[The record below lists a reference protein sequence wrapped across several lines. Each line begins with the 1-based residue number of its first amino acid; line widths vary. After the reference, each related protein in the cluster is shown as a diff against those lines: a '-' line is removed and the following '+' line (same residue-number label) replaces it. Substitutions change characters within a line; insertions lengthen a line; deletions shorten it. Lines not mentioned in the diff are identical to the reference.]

1 MQEIFIPAVINPE
14 LCLACGRCY
23 QACPNKAIYFIGPTR
38 NIDYKKCKGCLICMH
53 VCGQNAIT
61 VTSVY
66 REGVF
71 GISINYGKCKGKTCA
86 KCVETCPQQLY
97 MLDILNDGKNPEQR
111 IKIQTDNARLSEC
124 RGCHACEENCPEK
137 AIKLLEY
144 KTQREAKT

>member
-1 MQEIFIPAVINPE
+1 MREIFIPAVINPE

-23 QACPNKAIYFIGPTR
+23 RACPNQAIYFIGSSR
-38 NIDYKKCKGCLICMH
+38 NIDYKKCKGCLSCVH

-71 GISINYGKCKGKTCA
+71 GISINHGKCRGSTCG
-86 KCVETCPQQLY
+86 KCVTTCPKQLY
-97 MLDILNDGKNPEQR
+97 MLDGSENSGQK
-111 IKIQTDNARLSEC
+111 IKIRTDDTRLDEC
-124 RGCHACEENCPEK
+124 RGCHACEETCPEQ

-144 KTQREAKT
+144 KVQQESQKRK

>member
-1 MQEIFIPAVINPE
+1 MRELFIPAVIQPE

-23 QACPNKAIYFIGPTR
+23 RACPNHAIYFIGSTR
-38 NIDYKKCKGCLICMH
+38 NIDYKKCKGCLSCVL

-71 GISINYGKCKGKTCA
+71 GISINHGKCKGENCGV
-86 KCVETCPQQLY
+86 CIETCPKHLY
-97 MLDILNDGKNPEQR
+97 YLDTGERPAQKL
-111 IKIQTDNARLSEC
+111 KIRTDDARLAEC
-124 RGCHACEENCPEK
+124 QGCHACEEICPEH

-144 KTQREAKT
+144 KVPPNET